1 MLNCVWIACDSQSFG
16 FCQAEGVPRI
26 NVINVE
32 IDAIVQKE
40 KMFLISSFL
49 GYNQISEKIK
59 QEKIIATPLILTNK
73 IKPKNTPDNKI

>member
-1 MLNCVWIACDSQSFG
+1 
-16 FCQAEGVPRI
+16 
-26 NVINVE
+26 
-32 IDAIVQKE
+32 
-40 KMFLISSFL
+40 MFLISSFL

>member
-32 IDAIVQKE
+32 IDAIV
-40 KMFLISSFL
+40 
-49 GYNQISEKIK
+49 
-59 QEKIIATPLILTNK
+59 
-73 IKPKNTPDNKI
+73 